1 MLVCFSR
8 GRLEGSLGW
17 RDVVAPGTR
26 ARGGGRARRLDGA
39 TRAKIE
45 LTNPRASIA
54 RARTDDASRARSRA
68 RRVAIGNR

>member
-1 MLVCFSR
+1 M
-8 GRLEGSLGW
+8 
-17 RDVVAPGTR
+17 VAPGTR

-54 RARTDDASRARSRA
+54 RACAASTRRARGRRA